1 MNYDRISTFRE
12 VCYKQKMKYKKKTL
26 MKITLKKEIQFFY
39 NNGQISFPRLK

>member
-26 MKITLKKEIQFFY
+26 MKITLKKEIQFF
-39 NNGQISFPRLK
+39 IIMDRSLSHV